1 MERERFCHP
10 GGDGDD
16 VGVGLCHVMLD
27 SAEEPDYLSASTP
40 IIGMGMYSMF
50 SSFILHYSFPYFH

>member
-16 VGVGLCHVMLD
+16 MGVGLCHVMLE
-27 SAEEPDYLSASTP
+27 SAKEANYLFASTFVDW
-40 IIGMGMYSMF
+40 MVV
-50 SSFILHYSFPYFH
+50 LHV